1 MVFAFV
7 EDLVLHGIHSVNS
20 KYFHFNIF
28 SSKNVEVSNV
38 GITAPGD
45 SPNTDGIHLG
55 DVSNVTIKDT
65 TIGTGDDCISIGP
78 GTTDLTITGVKC
90 GPGHGISIG
99 SLGKYAN
106 ENDVSG
112 ITVKGCTLTG
122 TTNGLRIK
130 TFQNNPSPLKA
141 SNIHFEDITMNKVT
155 NPILV
160 DQEYCPNGACS
171 RGVSSTYRFLVFA
184 YL

>member
-1 MVFAFV
+1 VFAFT
-7 EDLVLHGIHSVNS
+7 DNLLIDGIHSLNA

-28 SSKNVEVSNV
+28 SSKNVIVRNV
-38 GITAPGD
+38 IITAPED
-45 SPNTDGIHLG
+45 SPNTDGIHMG
-55 DVSNVTIKDT
+55 DVSNITVTGT

-78 GTTDLTITGVKC
+78 GTTDLTITDVKC

-99 SLGKYAN
+99 SLGKYKD
-106 ENDVSG
+106 EKDVSG

-130 TFQNNPSPLKA
+130 SFQSNPTPLKA
-141 SNIHFEDITMNKVT
+141 SDIHFEDITMDNVT
-155 NPILV
+155 NPVLV

-171 RGVSSTYRFLVFA
+171 ANGVSYI
-184 YL
+184 